1 MIVYGIK
8 NCDTVRKA
16 RRFLD
21 KHNIVYHFHDVR
33 ADGVDSA
40 TIRDWLHHVDWQQLL
55 NKRGQTWRQLSDAD
69 KNTLDESQAIALM
82 SKHPTLIKRP
92 VISDNDG
99 CVVGFDEAL
108 YEDRYVR

>member
-21 KHNIVYHFHDVR
+21 KHSVVYQFHDLR
-33 ADGVDSA
+33 EDGIQPADIQS
-40 TIRDWLHHVDWQQLL
+40 WLTDIEWQALL
-55 NKRGQTWRQLSDAD
+55 NKRGQTWRQLDDAD
-69 KNTLDESQAIALM
+69 KNTLDEPQAIALM

-92 VISDNDG
+92 VICDDNS
-99 CVVGFDEAL
+99 CVVGFDEKL